1 MLKIKNPMLSM
12 LAFMVILEVTLSVIF
27 NVLTSTNVIPP
38 GLRFYFFG
46 LLFGAYVFLFITGYM
61 MRNLYKHLISSPMKY
76 KKDIYDKSKTAYD
89 SAKRHYLS
97 PYDKKYYFTTLG
109 SCAIFMAMIYSVR
122 LFVGPMP
129 FKWTCA
135 LANFANFTGR
145 LNNVYISIS
154 VFGVLLFATV
164 FAAKIGVKSS
174 KEKHA
179 KERAEQYS
187 KYKYQRDAQ
196 AEQATRAFR
205 ENEAEAKGVDLY
217 DSGHWHKHQRRE
229 REDAEGQSRA
239 LRDEKREGVDVLGA
253 VLKRSR
259 PSTANGELE
268 RRSEELRRE
277 KREDVDVLGAV
288 LKRSRSSKT
297 NEELEKRSEEL
308 RREKRE
314 GIDVLGAVITKDHKR
329 KENSKNIDTSQN

>member
-12 LAFMVILEVTLSVIF
+12 LAFMVILEVILSVIF

-61 MRNLYKHLISSPMKY
+61 MRKLYKRLISSSMKH

-89 SAKRHYLS
+89 SAKRHYLR

-145 LNNVYISIS
+145 FNNVYISIS

-196 AEQATRAFR
+196 AEQATRKFR
-205 ENEAEAKGVDLY
+205 ENENVAEGFDLYNYEHYHKHKHNLQEREAARKKAEA
-217 DSGHWHKHQRRE
+217 
-229 REDAEGQSRA
+229 
-239 LRDEKREGVDVLGA
+239 LRNEEREGVDVLGA
-253 VLKRSR
+253 VLKH
-259 PSTANGELE
+259 
-268 RRSEELRRE
+268 
-277 KREDVDVLGAV
+277 
-288 LKRSRSSKT
+288 SRSSKVD
-297 NEELEKRSEEL
+297 EELEKRSEEL

-329 KENSKNIDTSQN
+329 REKYKNK